1 MKTKSKISAIIQN
14 ETKRSEETMTT
25 QFVESLINSKINV
38 NQNEIIFTFY
48 ELRVKHNL
56 TEEQTDEFLAL
67 CKIRLENLDYKV
79 YFTGAKYTYR
89 GERKEVENNQLMIAV
104 KE

>member
-1 MKTKSKISAIIQN
+1 
-14 ETKRSEETMTT
+14 MTT
-25 QFVESLINSKINV
+25 QFVESLINSKMNI

-48 ELRVKHNL
+48 ELRVKYNL

-67 CKIRLENLDYKV
+67 SKTRLEGLYYKV
-79 YFTGAKYTYR
+79 FFTGAKYTYR
-89 GERKEVENNQLMIAV
+89 EERKEVENNQLMVAI

>member
-1 MKTKSKISAIIQN
+1 
-14 ETKRSEETMTT
+14 MTT
-25 QFVESLINSKINV
+25 QFVESLINSKMNI

-67 CKIRLENLDYKV
+67 CKTRLENLDYRV
-79 YFTGAKYTYR
+79 FFTGAKFTYQNANR
-89 GERKEVENNQLMIAV
+89 TVQDNEFMIAIR
-104 KE
+104 EQF

>member
-1 MKTKSKISAIIQN
+1 
-14 ETKRSEETMTT
+14 MTT
-25 QFVESLINSKINV
+25 QFVESLINSKMNI

-67 CKIRLENLDYKV
+67 CKTRLENLYYKV
-79 YFTGAKYTYR
+79 FFTGAKSSSLFP
-89 GERKEVENNQLMIAV
+89 RKTAISSKNSKASKINDSNL
-104 KE
+104 

>member
-1 MKTKSKISAIIQN
+1 M
-14 ETKRSEETMTT
+14 MT
-25 QFVESLINSKINV
+25 QFIEELINSKMNI

-56 TEEQTDEFLAL
+56 TEEQVDEFLAL
-67 CKIRLENLDYKV
+67 CKTRLENLDYKV
-79 YFTGAKYTYR
+79 FFTGARFIY
-89 GERKEVENNQLMIAV
+89 KEQKRVVQENELLVAI